1 MMTNS
6 LAALKDLVHA
16 QLCYQLFITPLHL
29 PIEKKYRDFARM
41 ACEFIEVKRSEVIHQ
56 EYPRH
61 HVIHRFKPNHLD
73 NGKKILI
80 THGWLS
86 RAAYMV
92 RVIRALHREGY
103 DVYAIDFPAHGEA
116 KGLQLPWTDA
126 SAVIRH
132 VLNEYGPF
140 YGALGHSFGGSML
153 LNTLNLAGQM
163 KDWQLN
169 TSLEAAVLI
178 ASPIQMRNPVNS
190 LARKFKLS
198 GHGYLY
204 LRQLFRQQTEIDP
217 SFLRLRNFTTQNPR
231 TPFLCIHGKQDESI
245 SPKESIVF
253 CNEYKN
259 ASLCLLDEADHLSV
273 LVDKRVEQEVCQF
286 FRFNNNPQK

>member
-6 LAALKDLVHA
+6 LVALKDIVHA
-16 QLCYQLFITPLHL
+16 QLCYQLFITPVHI

-41 ACEFIEVKRSEVIHQ
+41 GCEFVEDHRSDVIHQ
-56 EYPRH
+56 ETPRH
-61 HVIHRFKPNHLD
+61 HVIHRFKPKHHN
-73 NGKKILI
+73 NAKKILI

-92 RVIRALHREGY
+92 CLIRSLQKEGY

-126 SAVIRH
+126 SAIIRH
-132 VLNEYGPF
+132 VLNEHGPF
-140 YGALGHSFGGSML
+140 YGAIGHSFGGSML
-153 LNTLNLAGQM
+153 LNTVNLAGQVPQ
-163 KDWQLN
+163 WQLN
-169 TSLEAAVLI
+169 HSLERAVLI
-178 ASPIQMRNPVNS
+178 ASPIQMRNPVTC

-204 LRQLFRQQTEIDP
+204 LRQLFREQTEVDP
-217 SFLRLRNFTTQNPR
+217 SLVRLRHFIEQEPNI
-231 TPFLCIHGKQDESI
+231 PFLCIHGEQDETI
-245 SPKESIVF
+245 STRESITF

-259 ASLCLLDEADHLSV
+259 GSLCLLRDADHVSV
-273 LVDKRVEQEVCQF
+273 LMDKRVEQEVSLF
-286 FRFNNNPQK
+286 LK

>member
-6 LAALKDLVHA
+6 LAALKDVLHA
-16 QLCYQLFITPLHL
+16 QLCYQLFITPVHF

-41 ACEFIEVKRSEVIHQ
+41 ACEFTEIKRTEVIHQ

-61 HVIHRFKPNHLD
+61 HVIHRFMPTRSN
-73 NGKKILI
+73 NGKKVLI

-103 DVYAIDFPAHGEA
+103 DVYAVDFPAHGEA

-126 SAVIRH
+126 SAIIRH

-140 YGALGHSFGGSML
+140 YGAVGHSFGGSML
-153 LNTLNLAGQM
+153 LNTINLAGQM
-163 KDWQLN
+163 EEWALKEPLQ
-169 TSLEAAVLI
+169 AAVLI
-178 ASPIQMRNPVNS
+178 ASPIQMRSPVNS

-217 SFLRLRNFTTQNPR
+217 SLVRLRHFISQKPDI
-231 TPFLCIHGKQDESI
+231 PFLCIHGEQDESI
-245 SPKESIVF
+245 SPKESISF
-253 CNEYKN
+253 CNEYKK
-259 ASLCLLDEADHLSV
+259 AILCLLDNADHLSV
-273 LVDKRVEQEVCQF
+273 LIDKRVEQEICCF
-286 FRFNNNPQK
+286 FNKP